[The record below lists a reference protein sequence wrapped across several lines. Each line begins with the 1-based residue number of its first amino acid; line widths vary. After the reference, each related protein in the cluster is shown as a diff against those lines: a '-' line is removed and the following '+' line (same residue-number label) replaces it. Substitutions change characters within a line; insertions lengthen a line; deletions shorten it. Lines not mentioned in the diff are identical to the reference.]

1 MGIDAKEFQAFMW
14 RVLKLSMSSCSAFVQ
29 KYPFASGFSLTLL
42 ALYLFFPSVF
52 YFLIYSLPFLGCTAV
67 FIRYY
72 LNSQKH
78 GVVER
83 KEHGISSDAA
93 DAANRDD
100 NSSIEARRMLQ
111 RNVNENKDKSDT
123 HAVKEE
129 KNMVSSMPSN
139 DDFIGRTALVEQK
152 PKVIM
157 EEKASYALN
166 SGESSSYNV
175 SLGENISEFS
185 EASNP
190 ETVSFDGFNEQPAK
204 LLVGG
209 EVESESSSSEV
220 DDEEE
225 ESEKGCKNA
234 VEWTANDQKN
244 LVDLGDSE
252 LERNRRL
259 ESLIARRRARKS
271 FKMSSSA
278 APGTMHPV
286 LVARSNTFH
295 VSKSS
300 DDRIPSSAPSILF
313 PTQNPFDL
321 PYEPFE
327 EKPNLMADSFQQEF
341 MADHLKEMLFC
352 RHESFSLGYSPP
364 LENTQLDQHEGTGYS
379 RSKMQL
385 GKTTSVLVSS
395 STKKKNTR
403 DLCY

>member
-72 LNSQKH
+72 LNSPKH

-123 HAVKEE
+123 HAVKDE

-244 LVDLGDSE
+244 LMDLGDSE

-300 DDRIPSSAPSILF
+300 DDRIPSSAPSILL